1 MTSPPLLPVSCS
13 LSWVVIAPLGDHI
26 HYKLQ
31 NTTGEGIMVRSFDL
45 VFMQEPK
52 FGMLMAP
59 LKSPLTQVEDDLRSA
74 ALELFNMVDILFNNQ
89 TEKM

>member
-1 MTSPPLLPVSCS
+1 
-13 LSWVVIAPLGDHI
+13 
-26 HYKLQ
+26 
-31 NTTGEGIMVRSFDL
+31 MVRSFDL

-74 ALELFNMVDILFNNQ
+74 ALELFNMVDILFSNQ